1 CMFNGVQEV
10 RVFGFRWSV
19 TRVPSAR
26 TRPQTNSL
34 KELAPFVRVAD
45 PSGRHATV
53 VASNESRSWRSAHV
67 FVQVTA
73 GRAAAGEPG
82 GSSTAPAAHAAERR
96 SRIARPPRTSDC

>member
-1 CMFNGVQEV
+1 MFNVVHVV
-10 RVFGFRWSV
+10 RVFGFRWIV
-19 TRVPSAR
+19 KRVPSAR

-34 KELAPFVRVAD
+34 NVLVPFVRVAE

-53 VASNESRSWRSAHV
+53 VASNESRSWRSAQV

-82 GSSTAPAAHAAERR
+82 GSSTATAAHAATRPR
-96 SRIARPPRTSDC
+96 RIA